1 MAHGCDHKTEDTL
14 LGGADTETTL
24 KRNRLTID
32 SARIPTVIP
41 QCQPG
46 EWVQLSSS
54 GDGSECRC
62 FSLQQVR

>member
-32 SARIPTVIP
+32 SASHSDRY
-41 QCQPG
+41 
-46 EWVQLSSS
+46 SAMSA
-54 GDGSECRC
+54 R
-62 FSLQQVR
+62 